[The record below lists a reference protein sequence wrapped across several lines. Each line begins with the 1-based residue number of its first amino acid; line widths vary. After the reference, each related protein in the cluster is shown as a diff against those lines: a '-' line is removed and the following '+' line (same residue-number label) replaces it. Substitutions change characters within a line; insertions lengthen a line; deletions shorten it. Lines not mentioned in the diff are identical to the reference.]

1 MEHLT
6 LLVKPASSLCDL
18 RCRYCFYE
26 DVSDSRQVKN
36 MGRMTE
42 ETARRLL
49 TASVQAVGA
58 QGSMQI
64 TFQGGEPTLAGLE
77 FYRSFLALEG
87 QICPSSLRITHS
99 IQTNGMTLDREW
111 ADFLG
116 EHGFLVGLSLD
127 GAREFH
133 DTLRV
138 DPRGKGTWDRAVRAL
153 ALLDGAGV
161 ETNLLCVVTNQL
173 SRSPQ
178 KVYQSLKKLGNH
190 PLQFIPC
197 LDPLDAPRGG
207 MPYSLPPARYGK
219 FLCGLFDA
227 WYRDLEAGRYVSIR
241 LFDDYLRILAGM
253 PPSTCAAAGACGS
266 YLVVEGDG
274 SLYPCDFFVLDD
286 WNLGSIYTVSVE
298 EALNGEKSRQF
309 LLQGQL
315 RPQACGSC
323 PYQAICRGGCRRD
336 WTALGPEGG
345 NYYCPAFCT
354 FFDYAL
360 PRLRRAAQVLLHQ

>member
-178 KVYQSLKKLGNH
+178 KV
-190 PLQFIPC
+190 
-197 LDPLDAPRGG
+197 
-207 MPYSLPPARYGK
+207 
-219 FLCGLFDA
+219 
-227 WYRDLEAGRYVSIR
+227 
-241 LFDDYLRILAGM
+241 
-253 PPSTCAAAGACGS
+253 
-266 YLVVEGDG
+266 
-274 SLYPCDFFVLDD
+274 
-286 WNLGSIYTVSVE
+286 
-298 EALNGEKSRQF
+298 
-309 LLQGQL
+309 
-315 RPQACGSC
+315 
-323 PYQAICRGGCRRD
+323 
-336 WTALGPEGG
+336 
-345 NYYCPAFCT
+345 
-354 FFDYAL
+354 
-360 PRLRRAAQVLLHQ
+360 

>member
-207 MPYSLPPARYGK
+207 MPYSLRPATGSSSADCSTPGTGIWRRGGTSASGCLTTTCAFWPGCPPAP
-219 FLCGLFDA
+219 
-227 WYRDLEAGRYVSIR
+227 V
-241 LFDDYLRILAGM
+241 
-253 PPSTCAAAGACGS
+253 PPPGPAAATWWWRGTAVCIP
-266 YLVVEGDG
+266 VI
-274 SLYPCDFFVLDD
+274 SLC
-286 WNLGSIYTVSVE
+286 
-298 EALNGEKSRQF
+298 
-309 LLQGQL
+309 
-315 RPQACGSC
+315 
-323 PYQAICRGGCRRD
+323 
-336 WTALGPEGG
+336 WTSGTWA
-345 NYYCPAFCT
+345 AFT
-354 FFDYAL
+354 
-360 PRLRRAAQVLLHQ
+360 